1 MNNKENNLI
10 VEVYKNAIKKNL
22 KNKKSA
28 RILTKRLSKL
38 LNKYLE

>member
-22 KNKKSA
+22 KIKSPQGF
-28 RILTKRLSKL
+28 
-38 LNKYLE
+38 

>member
-28 RILTKRLSKL
+28 RILTERLSKL

>member
-22 KNKKSA
+22 DKKKSA
-28 RILTKRLSKL
+28 KILTKRLSKI